1 MKKTSPKSLKKLLS
15 DWAGAVSGTNL
26 PQPPAYAGPD
36 VMLTSL
42 VEHSAKVEEG
52 SCFVARVRTGT
63 DGHAYIGRAVA
74 KGAGLLLGQRDPSDL
89 EVDLAGTTYLQVDDS
104 AVAEAWLAAAWY
116 GFPSRQLVITGV
128 TGTDGKTTTVNIL
141 FNILRAAGIRVG
153 MLSTLKASVGGD
165 DEPLALH
172 VTTPEAPVVQQY
184 LRRMVDAGLSH
195 CVLEVT
201 SHGLAQERVGAIA
214 FDVAVVTNI
223 THEHLDY
230 HGNYEEYL
238 SAKAQLI
245 EKLSAGIPKSPG
257 FLPEKARLLPAGT
270 LNSVDTQLTS
280 VPPTAVLNRDD
291 SSYAKLSSI
300 PVSRSLTY
308 GLDRETG
315 GQPPDVTAGDL
326 IFGSH
331 RTRFSLVLPDAA
343 PLTVSASLVGTF
355 NVYNMLAAAAAAF
368 ALGIGP
374 KAIGLGVEGAQQLA
388 GRMQRV
394 QRGQSFLVVVDFAHT
409 PNALAQAIAAGRRMS
424 KGRLIM
430 VFGSAG
436 KRDVEKRRLMAE
448 LSARE
453 SDLTILTA
461 EDPRTESLDDILEM
475 MAAGCLSQGGR
486 EGHTFWRVPD
496 RGQAI
501 YFAVAMARPEDLV
514 LICGKGHEQS
524 MCFGVIE
531 HPWDDVRAAETA
543 LDSCL
548 AGEAMPDL
556 GLPTYD
562 QEPRQ

>member
-1 MKKTSPKSLKKLLS
+1 MNQLKPKSLKKLLS
-15 DWAGAVSGTNL
+15 DWAEAVAGTKF
-26 PQPPAYAGPD
+26 PQPPAYVDPD

-42 VEHSAKVEEG
+42 VEHSALVEEG

-63 DGHAYIGRAVA
+63 DGHAYIGRAIA
-74 KGAGLLLGQRDPSDL
+74 NGASLLLGQRDPRDL
-89 EVDLAGTTYLQVDDS
+89 DVDLAGTIYLQVDDS

-116 GFPSRQLVITGV
+116 GFPSNELVITGV

-153 MLSTLKASVGGD
+153 MLSTLKASIGGD
-165 DEPLALH
+165 DELLALH
-172 VTTPEAPVVQQY
+172 VTTPEAPVVQHY
-184 LRRMVDAGLSH
+184 LRRMVDSGLSH
-195 CVLEVT
+195 CILEVT
-201 SHGLAQERVGAIA
+201 SHGLAQERVGAIS

-245 EKLSAGIPKSPG
+245 EKLSVGIPKSPG
-257 FLPEKARLLPAGT
+257 LLPKEGGGLPAEG
-270 LNSVDTQLTS
+270 LKSVNTQFTPFL
-280 VPPTAVLNRDD
+280 PTAVLNRDD
-291 SSYAKLSSI
+291 SSYARLSTI
-300 PVSRSLTY
+300 AVSRSLTY
-308 GLDRETG
+308 GLERQPG

-326 IFGSH
+326 VFGSH
-331 RTRFSLVLPDAA
+331 RTRLSLVLPDEA
-343 PLTVSASLVGTF
+343 PLTISASLVGTF

-368 ALGIGP
+368 ALGIEP
-374 KAIGLGVEGAQQLA
+374 KVIGIGLGGAQQLA

-394 QRGQSFLVVVDFAHT
+394 QCGQSFLVVVDFAHT

-453 SDLTILTA
+453 ADVTILTA
-461 EDPRTESLDDILEM
+461 EDPRTESLDEILEM

-486 EGHTFWRVPD
+486 EGQTFWRVPD
-496 RGQAI
+496 RGRAI
-501 YFAVAMARPEDLV
+501 HFAVAMARPEDLV

-531 HPWDDVRAAETA
+531 HPWDDVMAAETA
-543 LDSCL
+543 LNSYL
-548 AGEAMPDL
+548 AGRTMPDL

-562 QEPRQ
+562 LESRQ